1 MDNKD
6 SAGSGLAHLFPEW
19 ALSWSLR
26 LASERDPKAFW
37 DLATY
42 RAVGEAGA
50 HERLRRHF
58 TQPSPPALLY
68 ERALTRDEAAR
79 FGIDD
84 EVYRRT
90 FWGLRPDFVVEAD
103 AESVF
108 LILEAKGGQL
118 GDAAWRNPKE
128 LLYHR
133 FLQACKTLKTKGLF
147 YIVPDEAAEKCA
159 NCLRDQFPEDSSI
172 AMGVLTWEGLL
183 PMIHERL
190 METAL
195 DQVIREME
203 GLKCLRAWHGL
214 QARRGG
220 LVGV

>member
-1 MDNKD
+1 MHNLEN
-6 SAGSGLAHLFPEW
+6 ASGQLAHLFPEW

-42 RAVGEAGA
+42 RPAGEAA
-50 HERLRRHF
+50 PPEQLSRHI

-79 FGIDD
+79 FGIDE

-90 FWGLRPDFVVEAD
+90 FWSLRPDFVVEAD
-103 AESVF
+103 EGSTF

-118 GDAAWRNPKE
+118 SDAVWRNPKE

-133 FLQACKTLKTKGLF
+133 FLQACTTFKTKGLF
-147 YIVPDEAAEKCA
+147 YIVPGEAAEKCA
-159 NCLRDQFPEDSSI
+159 NCLRSQFPEDSSI

-183 PMIHERL
+183 PMIYERL
-190 METAL
+190 VETAL

-203 GLKCLRAWHGL
+203 GLKCLRAWHSL
-214 QARRGG
+214 ETTR
-220 LVGV
+220 